1 MNQKVATMRA
11 LIAYTALRALQLAT
25 TIAVITIFILFIATW
40 ALAYYLSPWWWV
52 FLLPIITIIIAAVII
67 HIIVSRIIH
76 LIHRHPFTESQ
87 RQALESFSQ
96 KIAHLSEFNE
106 TPLPIYAFITL
117 RDIIKHQD
125 AKTLRDAIEESE
137 SLTTDFTVLQK
148 HFGDR

>member
-25 TIAVITIFILFIATW
+25 TVAVITIVILFAITW
-40 ALAYYLSPWWWV
+40 ALAYYLSPWWWI
-52 FLLPIITIIIAAVII
+52 FLLPLVTIVIALIVLHIII
-67 HIIVSRIIH
+67 SRIIH
-76 LIHRHPFTESQ
+76 LIHRHPFTEPQ
-87 RQALESFSQ
+87 RQALEAFSS
-96 KIAHLSEFNE
+96 KIARLAEFKD

-125 AKTLRDAIEESE
+125 AKTLRDAIDDSA
-137 SLTTDFTVLQK
+137 SLKEDFVSLQK